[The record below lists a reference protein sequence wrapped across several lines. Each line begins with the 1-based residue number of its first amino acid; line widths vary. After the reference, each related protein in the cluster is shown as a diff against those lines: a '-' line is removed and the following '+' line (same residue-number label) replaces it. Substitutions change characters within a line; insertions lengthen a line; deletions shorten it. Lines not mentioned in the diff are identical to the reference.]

1 MSASA
6 SGYMTFAGARFGT
19 IQRRIAVGEQ
29 APPDAASARRLLR
42 GALPAL
48 YQDSDFA
55 MRFVGAFEQTL
66 DPVVGLLDSLAAHF
80 DARTAPP
87 DVLDLLIGWLG
98 LEHDES
104 SPATDRRGLV
114 MASTQLG
121 RLRGTRAGLELAL
134 KLAFPDVPFR
144 VKDPGRAAA
153 AVDPKDLPEPGGR
166 EVVVLCD
173 QALAPERQLAVARV
187 IERVK
192 PLGVTYK
199 LRVKASKA
207 KSDNGGGDAS

>member
-1 MSASA
+1 
-6 SGYMTFAGARFGT
+6 MTFAGARFGT
-19 IQRRIAVGEQ
+19 MQRRIAVGEQ

-48 YQDSDFA
+48 YQDSDFT
-55 MRFVGAFEQTL
+55 MRFVGALEQSL

-80 DARTAPP
+80 DAKTAPP

-114 MASTQLG
+114 QNSTLLG

-144 VKDPGRAAA
+144 VKDPGRVAA
-153 AVDPKDLPEPGGR
+153 AVDPSELPAAGGR

-173 QALAPERQLAVARV
+173 AALPPERQLAVARV

-192 PLGVTYK
+192 PLGVVYK
-199 LRVKASKA
+199 LRVKAPKSAA
-207 KSDNGGGDAS
+207 KGNGADGDVS

>member
-1 MSASA
+1 MTVSP

-19 IQRRIAVGEQ
+19 VQRRIAIGEQ
-29 APPDAASARRLLR
+29 EPPDAASARRLLR

-55 MRFVGAFEQTL
+55 MRFVGALEESL
-66 DPVVGLLDSLAAHF
+66 DPIVGLLDCLPAHF

-87 DVLDLLIGWLG
+87 DVLDLLIAWLG

-104 SPATDRRGLV
+104 SPSTDRRGLV
-114 MASTQLG
+114 EASTVLG

-134 KLAFPDVPFR
+134 RLAFPDVPFR
-144 VKDPGRAAA
+144 VKDPGRAVAA
-153 AVDPKDLPEPGGR
+153 TDPSQLPPAGGR

-173 QALAPERQLAVARV
+173 QPLPPERQLAVARV

-199 LRVKASKA
+199 LRVKAPRQK
-207 KSDNGGGDAS
+207 KEEGAS

>member
-1 MSASA
+1 MTVTP

-19 IQRRIAVGEQ
+19 VQRRIATGDQ
-29 APPDAASARRLLR
+29 SAPEAASARRLLR

-55 MRFVGAFEQTL
+55 MRFVGALEASL
-66 DPVVGLLDSLAAHF
+66 DPIVGLLDSLAAHV
-80 DARTAPP
+80 DPRTAPP
-87 DVLDLLIGWLG
+87 DVLDLLIAWLG

-104 SPATDRRGLV
+104 SPGTDRRGLV
-114 MASTQLG
+114 QASTQLG

-144 VKDPGRAAA
+144 VNDPGRVAAA
-153 AVDPKDLPEPGGR
+153 TDPKDLPPAGGR
-166 EVVVLCD
+166 EVVVLAD
-173 QALAPERQLAVARV
+173 MPLPPERQLAVARV

-192 PLGVTYK
+192 PLGVNYK
-199 LRVKASKA
+199 LRVKAPKQKPA
-207 KSDNGGGDAS
+207 AEDAS

>member
-1 MSASA
+1 
-6 SGYMTFAGARFGT
+6 
-19 IQRRIAVGEQ
+19 
-29 APPDAASARRLLR
+29 LR

-48 YQDSDFA
+48 YQDSDFT
-55 MRFVGAFEQTL
+55 MRFVGALEESI
-66 DPVVGLLDSLAAHF
+66 DPIVGLLDSLAAHF
-80 DARTAPP
+80 DPRTAPP

-114 MASTQLG
+114 LASTLLG

-134 KLAFPDVPFR
+134 KLAFPGVPFR
-144 VKDPGRAAA
+144 VKDPGRCAA
-153 AVDPKDLPEPGGR
+153 AVDPAELPAVGGR
-166 EVVVLCD
+166 EVIVLCD
-173 QALAPERQLAVARV
+173 EALAPERQVAVARV

-199 LRVKASKA
+199 LRVKASKPKENGAA
-207 KSDNGGGDAS
+207 K